1 MENRRRLHPMPVLR
15 MAVRAA
21 TPPRDFAAALSAPSL
36 NVIAELKKASPSR
49 GVIRADFDAQSLAA
63 VLASAGAAALS
74 VLTEE
79 EFFQGSLT
87 NLRTARRVVTI
98 PVLRKDFI
106 VDPWQVWEARSA
118 DADSFLLIVAIL
130 ADSQLA
136 ELLAAGRELGMEPL
150 VEVHSREEL
159 QRALSAGARIIG
171 VNNRDLR
178 TFTVSL
184 QTSLD
189 LIREIPRDRI
199 AVSESGLHAAADLAR
214 LRDAGFHAFLIGES
228 LMQAPDPA
236 AALRSLL
243 QPMAGR
249 EAGNA

>member
-1 MENRRRLHPMPVLR
+1 
-15 MAVRAA
+15 
-21 TPPRDFAAALSAPSL
+21 
-36 NVIAELKKASPSR
+36 
-49 GVIRADFDAQSLAA
+49 
-63 VLASAGAAALS
+63 
-74 VLTEE
+74 
-79 EFFQGSLT
+79 
-87 NLRTARRVVTI
+87 
-98 PVLRKDFI
+98 
-106 VDPWQVWEARSA
+106 
-118 DADSFLLIVAIL
+118 LIVAIL

-243 QPMAGR
+243 QPRAGR